1 MTQKQTFEEGLPEA
15 VTGPDD
21 TGEVLPELAPG
32 ADAPA
37 GAATA
42 APERLAALEAK
53 VAAAVTRGRAPAT
66 LRAYRSDWADF
77 TLWCEAL
84 GIDFLPADAA
94 TVAAYVA
101 ELADPPDDRLPA
113 AVSTITRRLAAIGE
127 GHKVAGHANPCVD
140 QLVRE
145 TMKGIRR
152 VRGVAP
158 RQKKG
163 VSTADV
169 RAAVAPLGLALGEV
183 RDRLI
188 ILLGFAGGM
197 RRSELVGLDVDDVE
211 EVDEGLLV
219 HLGRSKT
226 DQEGRGRRIEVVYG
240 TNAATCPVRAW
251 RGWLATS
258 GIVEG
263 PVLRPVDRHGRLSA
277 QRLSAQA
284 VGMVVK
290 RHMARLG
297 YSSADFAGHSL
308 RRGHAT
314 TASRNGASE
323 HTIMRTTGHTSTA
336 TLRSY
341 VEDGELF
348 SDPASRYLHL

>member
-1 MTQKQTFEEGLPEA
+1 
-15 VTGPDD
+15 
-21 TGEVLPELAPG
+21 VLPELAPS
-32 ADAPA
+32 AVIDTV
-37 GAATA
+37 AAA
-42 APERLAALEAK
+42 ASPERLAALEAK
-53 VAAAVTRGRAPAT
+53 VAAAITRGRADAT

-77 TLWCEAL
+77 STWCRTVGVA
-84 GIDFLPADAA
+84 FLPAHPG
-94 TVAAYVA
+94 TVASYVA
-101 ELADPPDDRLPA
+101 ELADPPDDRRAA

-127 GHKVAGHANPCVD
+127 GHKVAGHPNPCTD

-152 VRGVAP
+152 MLGVAP

-169 RAAVAPLGLALGEV
+169 RAAVAPLGSGLLDT

-188 ILLGFAGGM
+188 LLLGFAGAM
-197 RRSELVGLDVDDVE
+197 RRSELVGLDVDHVE

-219 HLGRSKT
+219 HLGRSET
-226 DQEGRGRRIEVVYG
+226 DQEGRGRRVEVVYG
-240 TNAATCPVRAW
+240 SDAATCPVRAW
-251 RGWLATS
+251 RGWLATA
-258 GIVEG
+258 GIAEG
-263 PVLRPVDRHGRLSA
+263 PVLRPVDRHGRLGA

-297 YSSADFAGHSL
+297 YRSADFAGHSL

-323 HTIMRTTGHTSTA
+323 RTIMRTTGHTSTT
-336 TLRSY
+336 TLRGY

-348 SDPASRYLHL
+348 ADPASRYLEL